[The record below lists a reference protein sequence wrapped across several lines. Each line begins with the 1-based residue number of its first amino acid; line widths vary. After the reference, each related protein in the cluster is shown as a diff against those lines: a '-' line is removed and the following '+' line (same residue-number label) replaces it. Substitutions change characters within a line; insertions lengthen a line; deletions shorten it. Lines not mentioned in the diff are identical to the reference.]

1 MAPPASSRERLLEA
15 AYRCVARKGLA
26 KTSMEDVATEAE
38 LSRATVYRHFPQ
50 GREQLVREVVAW
62 EAGRFFERLARAVAS
77 SVELADVLEEALV
90 FASRS
95 VAEHAVLQKILET
108 EPERLLP
115 ILTTESARLLA
126 LVKQF
131 LVLAM
136 SRTEVRYDVDAEA
149 AADYLARMVLSH
161 IGGGGRWDLTDRTQ
175 VRELVRTQFLAGLR
189 PV

>member
-1 MAPPASSRERLLEA
+1 MPSPSRERLLEA
-15 AYRCVARKGLA
+15 AYRCVARVGLA
-26 KTSMEDVATEAE
+26 KTSMEDVALEAQM
-38 LSRATVYRHFPQ
+38 SRATVYRHFPQ
-50 GREQLVREVVAW
+50 GRDQLVREVVAW

-77 SVELADVLEEALV
+77 CVELADLLEEALI
-90 FASRS
+90 FANRA
-95 VAEHAVLQKILET
+95 VAEHAVLQKMLET

-115 ILTTESARLLA
+115 MLTTESARLLA

-136 SRTEVRYDVDAEA
+136 SRTEVRDDIDADA

-161 IGGGGRWDLTDRTQ
+161 IGGGGRWDLTDRSQ
-175 VRELVRTQFLAGLR
+175 VRELVRTQFLAGIL